1 MTRSMALPLLGYRRI
16 VVRGIVRFRGAQHNV
31 QAQNAFS
38 SESCETAFD
47 RTTAHRADSFDAL
60 CAIGSTHAGRRCGL
74 CGRWTLVLGLAVS
87 LMH

>member
-1 MTRSMALPLLGYRRI
+1 MTPSIALPLLGYRRI
-16 VVRGIVRFRGAQHNV
+16 VVRGIVCFRGAQHNI

-38 SESCETAFD
+38 SESRETALD
-47 RTTAHRADSFDAL
+47 WTAAHRAHSFDAL